1 MARRDALLRL
11 HKSLSARRNELRRR
25 LGVELNDLGN
35 LNPGDAAD
43 VAFGAGTED
52 VTSHL
57 AELEARELRQIER
70 AMAKIKAGTYGVCEG
85 CSTKILVA
93 RLNALPYSTLCVK
106 CQRDMES
113 DAAYGSGRFGGNWD
127 QVVDHDAGEPSGGDL
142 STLELALSRKM
153 GFYPDGLNP
162 RGPPRPRAF
171 FVL

>member
-11 HKSLSARRNELRRR
+11 HKSLAARRNELRRR

-35 LNPGDAAD
+35 VNPGDAAD

-70 AMAKIKAGTYGVCEG
+70 AMAKIKSGTYGVCEG
-85 CSTKILVA
+85 CSAKIPVE

-106 CQRDMES
+106 CQREMETS
-113 DAAYGSGRFGGNWD
+113 AGYGGGRFGGNWD
-127 QVVDHDAGEPSGGDL
+127 QVVDHEAGEPSRVDL
-142 STLELALSRKM
+142 SNLEMDLSR
-153 GFYPDGLNP
+153 
-162 RGPPRPRAF
+162 
-171 FVL
+171 